1 MEATV
6 APPSAVG
13 CNERSELHCLC
24 GGRKVEV
31 QCAALRLL
39 HPTEPVSGVVA
50 LYSPANS
57 RHNGRDTDHD
67 LIEASHRPLKQI
79 HMKILPDK
87 FRSQAEWRRNGQAG
101 YEFHKQSGLVIGGRL
116 Y

>member
-1 MEATV
+1 MAV
-6 APPSAVG
+6 IRGAWGSANWRNG
-13 CNERSELHCLC
+13 LGERDLW
-24 GGRKVEV
+24 G
-31 QCAALRLL
+31 QPA
-39 HPTEPVSGVVA
+39 EPLSGVVA

-87 FRSQAEWRRNGQAG
+87 FRGQAEWRRNGQAG

-116 Y
+116 YRFILV